1 MRFFRLIIRSRF
13 LLFHDVSPHRKPYGL
28 IHDEG
33 REKMQMHNQ
42 NIFQLSHR
50 LNDIMQDDG
59 SFITV
64 LVVDDEVECLDV
76 AELFLR
82 QERDIVVRKAQS
94 VNEAFIWL
102 DREPVDLII
111 CDYEMPG
118 ANGIDFLIALRNGGH
133 DTPFMILTGKG
144 REKVAIK
151 AINHGA
157 DYYLKKDGNPKALF
171 DDIRIKIRQLI
182 QDRDRVRI
190 LRDQSIKYREFFDV
204 TPIAFIL
211 VNRLNGRIVDAN
223 RAACR
228 LFGYTRNEMIGLP
241 VDSIFEVCCISQASS
256 VGHISSYSF
265 TCPLQKDG
273 SRFPAEITMTEV
285 ITGGQ
290 QFLGLIIEDPK
301 ELR

>member
-1 MRFFRLIIRSRF
+1 MLDDRTLIS
-13 LLFHDVSPHRKPYGL
+13 VL
-28 IHDEG
+28 I
-33 REKMQMHNQ
+33 
-42 NIFQLSHR
+42 
-50 LNDIMQDDG
+50 
-59 SFITV
+59 
-64 LVVDDEVECLDV
+64 VDDEVECLDI
-76 AELFLR
+76 AEMFLR
-82 QERDIVVRKAQS
+82 QEKDIIVRKAQS

-118 ANGIDFLIALRNGGH
+118 TNGIDFLIALRNGGH

-157 DYYLKKDGNPKALF
+157 DYYLKKDVNPKALF
-171 DDIRIKIRQLI
+171 DNIRIKIRQLV
-182 QDRDRVRI
+182 QERDRLRT
-190 LRDQSIKYREFFDV
+190 LRDQSLKYREFFDV

-211 VNRLNGRIVDAN
+211 VNRLNGRIVDGN

-228 LFGYTRNEMIGLP
+228 LFGYARNELVGLP
-241 VDSIFEVCCISQASS
+241 IDCIFEVCCISQASS
-256 VGHISSYSF
+256 LGDIESYSF

-285 ITGGQ
+285 ITGDQ
-290 QFLGLIIEDPK
+290 QFLGLTIEDPK
-301 ELR
+301 DLR